1 MPNLRKISQEQRQ
14 EMQRA
19 FEQAVQQIRDDAVI
33 KDIEARLEQGDV
45 DGVLR
50 MLGISAAA
58 FEPMQEAL
66 RQAYRTGG
74 KTGAEQVGSI
84 PTEDGAVT
92 MRFDIRNSR
101 AEQWIQRESSRL
113 ITEVVEDQKEM
124 VRERMQDAIAQ
135 GRNPRSSA
143 LDLVGR
149 IDQRTRKRV
158 GGFIGTTRRQAEWS
172 ARARDQL
179 ENLDSDY
186 FQRELRDKRFDGRIR
201 RAIEEGE
208 PLDQKTIDR
217 AITQM
222 QARTQR
228 YRGETIARTESINA
242 LRAGQHESLE
252 QAMDEGDLNP
262 DDVTRTW
269 DATLGSRT
277 RDQHRSMDGQTRPRG
292 EPFTAPDGSRLMYPG
307 DTSLGATAANII
319 NCRCRERVTVDFA
332 GEVRRI
338 EGFSDG

>member
-1 MPNLRKISQEQRQ
+1 MPNLRKISREKRQ

-33 KDIEARLEQGDV
+33 KDIEARLEAGDV

-50 MLGISAAA
+50 ILGISEAA

-74 KTGAEQVGSI
+74 KTGAEQIGKI
-84 PTEDGAVT
+84 PTPEGEIAF
-92 MRFDIRNSR
+92 RFNVRNQR
-101 AEQWIQRESSRL
+101 AEEWVRRESSRL
-113 ITEVVEDQKEM
+113 IVEVVEDQKEM
-124 VRERMQDAIAQ
+124 VRERMQAALAQ

-149 IDQRTRKRV
+149 IDQQTRKRV
-158 GGFIGTTRRQAEWS
+158 GGFIGTTQRQAEWS
-172 ARARDQL
+172 ARARDEL
-179 ENLDSDY
+179 ENLDSNY
-186 FQRELRDKRFDGRIR
+186 FTRELRDKRFDARVR
-201 RAIEEGE
+201 KAIEKGE

-242 LRAGQHESLE
+242 LRGGQHESLE
-252 QAMDEGDLNP
+252 QAMEEGEVNP

-277 RDQHRSMDGQTRPRG
+277 RGQHASMNGQTRQKG
-292 EPFTAPDGSRLMYPG
+292 EPFTAPDGSRMMHPG
-307 DTSLGATAANII
+307 DTSLGATAENII
-319 NCRCRERVTVDFA
+319 NCRCQERVTIDFA
-332 GEVRRI
+332 GQQRKI